1 MYNSSKVRRLV
12 AILLLAVFLMNMGAC
27 ALAASFKARINSSSA
42 KVYKSPSTSSKYLSG
57 GKGLSVTVTAY
68 SGNWARISYKGY
80 TGYIQLKYLNLTDPL
95 KAYTAKST
103 PVYRSASSS
112 GRLGTLPVNSTVYV
126 IGKSGSYYRI
136 QNASGSLTGYVRTN
150 TLSKNKVKPTSSGSG
165 SGSSGSS
172 GSSSSGSS
180 SSSASRIDKV
190 IALAKSLVGVK
201 YAISDNPPYSFN
213 CSSFVEYCMEKN
225 SYSMAGT
232 AAGQA
237 AMSNRVSSLS
247 NVQKG
252 DVLCFDTDGNGS
264 CDHTA
269 ISLSSGGSSFIE
281 ASQGAGKVRI
291 KSMDRYYKSYFMHAI
306 RPK

>member
-1 MYNSSKVRRLV
+1 MYNSSKMRRLI

-27 ALAASFKARINSSSA
+27 ALAASFKACINSSSA

-57 GKGLSVTVTAY
+57 GRGLTVTVTAY
-68 SGNWARISYKGY
+68 SGSWARISYKGY
-80 TGYIQLKYLNLTDPL
+80 TGYIQLRYLNRTDPL

-126 IGKSGSYYRI
+126 VGKSGSYYRI

-150 TLSKNKVKPTSSGSG
+150 TLSKNKVKTASSGSG
-165 SGSSGSS
+165 SSSS
-172 GSSSSGSS
+172 GSSSSGS

-190 IALAKSLVGVK
+190 IALAKRLVGAK
-201 YAISDNPPYSFN
+201 YAISDHPPYSFN
-213 CSSFVEYCMEKN
+213 CSSFVEYCMEKKG
-225 SYSMAGT
+225 YSMAGT

-291 KSMDRYYKSYFMHAI
+291 KSMDSYYKSYFMHAI

>member
-1 MYNSSKVRRLV
+1 MYNSSKIRRRI

-27 ALAASFKARINSSSA
+27 ALAASFKACINSSSA

-57 GKGLSVTVTAY
+57 GRGLTVTVTAY
-68 SGNWARISYKGY
+68 SGSWARISYKGY
-80 TGYIQLKYLNLTDPL
+80 TGYIQLRYLNRTDPL

-126 IGKSGSYYRI
+126 VGKSGSYYRI

-150 TLSKNKVKPTSSGSG
+150 TLSKNKVKTASSGSG
-165 SGSSGSS
+165 SSSY
-172 GSSSSGSS
+172 GSSSSGS

-190 IALAKSLVGVK
+190 IALAKSLVGAK

-213 CSSFVEYCMEKN
+213 CSSFVEYCMEKKG
-225 SYSMAGT
+225 YSMAGT

-291 KSMDRYYKSYFMHAI
+291 KSMDSYYKSYFMHAI